1 MERLDE
7 FDTVDEAAPS
17 TAVHATA
24 RQHLLRPLVTEDPH
38 SAAVTQKMHS
48 DAVK

>member
-17 TAVHATA
+17 MAACATA
-24 RQHLLRPLVTEDPH
+24 CQHLLRPLVTEDRH
-38 SAAVTQKMHS
+38 SEAVSQKMHS
-48 DAVK
+48 DVK